1 MGRVSLQGKFVFEER
16 VFKAVLGTFM
26 QPYDSMLRRV
36 IDRSAALN
44 HSYCDSSA
52 ARLV

>member
-16 VFKAVLGTFM
+16 VFEAVLGTFM
-26 QPYDSMLRRV
+26 QLYDSILRLV
-36 IDRSAALN
+36 KDPSAALN

-52 ARLV
+52 ARLM